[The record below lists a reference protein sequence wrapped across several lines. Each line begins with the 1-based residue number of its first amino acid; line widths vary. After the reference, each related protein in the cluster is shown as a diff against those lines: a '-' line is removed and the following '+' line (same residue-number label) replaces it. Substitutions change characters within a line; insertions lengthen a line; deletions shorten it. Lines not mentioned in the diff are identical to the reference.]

1 MNIDRQSGSR
11 LPDDPAYWENL
22 AERSVQAAFGADAAH
37 DASPAAAA
45 HAARVPFRHSAPQQL
60 GHYATEWWR
69 GMSDAAFVLAAGA
82 VLALI
87 GGSLLL
93 DDRAPG
99 APTETHALTGA
110 FAPDDPLL
118 GSLLNAAAGPPP
130 AAALLKLLALREAE
144 R

>member
-1 MNIDRQSGSR
+1 MSIDPQSGSR

-22 AERSVQAAFGADAAH
+22 AARSVEAAF
-37 DASPAAAA
+37 
-45 HAARVPFRHSAPQQL
+45 SAPQPL
-60 GHYATEWWR
+60 GHSAIEWWR
-69 GMSDAAFVLAAGA
+69 GMSDAAFVLAASA

-93 DDRAPG
+93 DDRSSG
-99 APTETHALTGA
+99 ATTEMHSLTGA

-118 GSLLNAAAGPPP
+118 GSLLNEDAGPPP
-130 AAALLKLLALREAE
+130 ASALLTLVALREAE